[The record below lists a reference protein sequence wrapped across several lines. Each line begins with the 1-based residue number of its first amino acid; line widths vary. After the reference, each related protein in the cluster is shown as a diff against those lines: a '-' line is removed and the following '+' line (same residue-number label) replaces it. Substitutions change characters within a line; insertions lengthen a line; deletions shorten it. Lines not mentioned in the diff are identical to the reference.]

1 MFASAHPNCVVCSQL
16 LLVVAIV
23 SGQIPVAR
31 SRSPGDV
38 AADTE
43 QLLAVT
49 LIERIACSRR
59 RRRSLIFRRLVAQL
73 SETSLCRRRDPD
85 VPLGVA
91 VIVFTA
97 PRCASAVGIR
107 CRRVL
112 SVCLSVR
119 HKPALYRN
127 DWTVRRTELVFGTEA
142 SCHLS

>member
-1 MFASAHPNCVVCSQL
+1 MFA
-16 LLVVAIV
+16 VAIGGRY
-23 SGQIPVAR
+23 SIGQIPVAR

-38 AADTE
+38 ATDTE

-49 LIERIACSRR
+49 LIEQIACRRRR

-97 PRCASAVGIR
+97 PRCASAVFAVVAF
-107 CRRVL
+107 CL

-119 HKPALYRN
+119 PSQAGIVSK
-127 DWTVRRTELVFGTEA
+127 
-142 SCHLS
+142 

>member
-1 MFASAHPNCVVCSQL
+1 MFA
-16 LLVVAIV
+16 VAIGGRY
-23 SGQIPVAR
+23 SIGQIPVAR

-49 LIERIACSRR
+49 LIEQIACRR

-97 PRCASAVGIR
+97 PRCASAVFAVVAF
-107 CRRVL
+107 CL
-112 SVCLSVR
+112 SVCPSVR

-127 DWTVRRTELVFGTEA
+127 DWAVRRTELVFGTEA
-142 SCHLS
+142 SFHLS

>member
-1 MFASAHPNCVVCSQL
+1 MFA
-16 LLVVAIV
+16 VAIGGRY
-23 SGQIPVAR
+23 SIGQIPVAR

-49 LIERIACSRR
+49 LIERIACRRRRR

-97 PRCASAVGIR
+97 PRCASAVFASVVAF
-107 CRRVL
+107 CL

-127 DWTVRRTELVFGTEA
+127 DWAVRRTELVFGTEA
-142 SCHLS
+142 SFHLS

>member
-1 MFASAHPNCVVCSQL
+1 MFA
-16 LLVVAIV
+16 VAIGGRY
-23 SGQIPVAR
+23 SIGQIPVAR

-49 LIERIACSRR
+49 LIERIACRRR
-59 RRRSLIFRRLVAQL
+59 RRRSLIFRRLVALL

-97 PRCASAVGIR
+97 PRCASAVFASVVAF
-107 CRRVL
+107 CL

-127 DWTVRRTELVFGTEA
+127 DWAVRRTELVFGTEA
-142 SCHLS
+142 SFHLS